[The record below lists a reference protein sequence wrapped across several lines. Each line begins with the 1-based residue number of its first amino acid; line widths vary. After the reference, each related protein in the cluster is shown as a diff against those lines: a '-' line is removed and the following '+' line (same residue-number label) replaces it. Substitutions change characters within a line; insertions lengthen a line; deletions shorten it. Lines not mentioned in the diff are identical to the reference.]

1 MNARET
7 FDKNTA
13 YGRPG
18 ESLGYRAIKGGLWMS
33 AFKVSHRGLGLL
45 RTIVLARLLAPHD
58 FGLFG
63 IALLAINF
71 LENFSVT
78 GINAALVQKKQ
89 DIEDYLDSAWTVNLI
104 RSLVL
109 FFVLYFGASP
119 VASFFKTPGA
129 LEVIRVLAVL
139 QLFNGVE
146 NIGTVYFQKEIR
158 FDKLFYLRFIAL
170 IVNAAVSIAMAV
182 FLKSVWAL
190 VYGALSGA
198 LTRSAMSYLLHP
210 HRPRLRFDV
219 DKIRELLGFGKW
231 LFGSSI
237 LVFLITEGD
246 DAFVGKVLGT
256 TALGLYQMAY
266 LLSNA
271 PATEISNFVAQITFP
286 VYSKM
291 QENIERLQNA
301 YLRVLQLVAFFSFP
315 ISGLIFVLAPDFTLL
330 FLGRK
335 WMPMVPAMQVLALW
349 GLIRAVGT
357 TTTQIFYAV
366 GRPQLSTKVK
376 VWQLFLIALAIYPF
390 TAKGGIAG
398 TSLAIVTAAI
408 IPNLLAC
415 YKAVKIVGGSMG
427 EFSKVLLLPLL
438 NTLIVISCIY
448 LSRILWS
455 SRVAF
460 LAAILL
466 GVLLYI
472 CVTTLFNHYL
482 NYDMWFVLKRVQR
495 GAKSE

>member
-1 MNARET
+1 MNARDT
-7 FDKNTA
+7 FDEHTA
-13 YGRPG
+13 YGRHG

-33 AFKVSHRGLGLL
+33 AFKVSHRGLGLV
-45 RTIVLARLLAPHD
+45 RTIVLARLLAPND

-71 LENFSVT
+71 LENVSVT

-89 DIEDYLDSAWTVNLI
+89 GIEDYLDSAWTLNLI
-104 RSLVL
+104 RSLIL
-109 FFVLYFGASP
+109 FSILYFGASLI
-119 VASFFKTPGA
+119 AHFFHTPGA
-129 LEVIRVLAVL
+129 LGVIRALAVL

-146 NIGTVYFQKEIR
+146 NIGTVYFQKEIS
-158 FDKLFYLRFIAL
+158 FDKLFYLRFSAL

-182 FLKSVWAL
+182 FLQSAWAL

-210 HRPRLRFDV
+210 HRPRLRFDN

-246 DAFVGKVLGT
+246 DVFVGKLLGA

-266 LLSNA
+266 LISNA

-286 VYSKM
+286 VYAKM

-301 YLRVLQLVAFFSFP
+301 YLRIFQLVAFLSFP
-315 ISGLIFVLAPDFTLL
+315 ISGLIVILAPDFTLL
-330 FLGRK
+330 FLGSK
-335 WMPMVPAMQVLALW
+335 WMPMVPAMQVLVVW
-349 GLIRAVGT
+349 GLIRALGT

-366 GRPQLSTKVK
+366 GEPQLSTKIK
-376 VWQLFLIALAIYPF
+376 VWQLILIAVGIYPF
-390 TAKGGIAG
+390 TARWGIAG
-398 TSLAIVTAAI
+398 TSLAIVSATI

-415 YKAVKIVGGSMG
+415 YKAIKIVHGGMR
-427 EFSKVLLLPLL
+427 EFSNVLIFPLL
-438 NTLIVISCIY
+438 NTLTVLALIV
-448 LSRILWS
+448 LSKTLWKS
-455 SRVAF
+455 SVAF
-460 LAAILL
+460 FVHVVL
-466 GVLLYI
+466 GLVLYI
-472 CVTTLFNHYL
+472 CATMACNRFFD
-482 NYDMWFVLKRVQR
+482 YDIWFVLRRVR
-495 GAKSE
+495 EEIKK